1 MLLRGLGAQE
11 GFVSMLV
18 TTRLHV
24 LVLFMAHMD
33 CQLPSSMSIVPT
45 GVCYRADIVR
55 AGGPGGDRVCRYC
68 CLWFFICWDCL
79 SVLGAI
85 SAV

>member
-1 MLLRGLGAQE
+1 MIQLQGAGFWGGGGVMLLRGLGAQE

-45 GVCYRADIVR
+45 SVCYRADIVR
-55 AGGPGGDRVCRYC
+55 VGGPGGDRVCRYC
-68 CLWFFICWDCL
+68 CLWF
-79 SVLGAI
+79 
-85 SAV
+85 